1 MKMYI
6 ADSAST
12 GENFVYPL
20 GLIREVLERYIVSN
34 TLLVDTRLSSVANKV
49 YSKV

>member
-12 GENFVYPL
+12 GESFVYPL

-34 TLLVDTRLSSVANKV
+34 TLLVDT
-49 YSKV
+49 